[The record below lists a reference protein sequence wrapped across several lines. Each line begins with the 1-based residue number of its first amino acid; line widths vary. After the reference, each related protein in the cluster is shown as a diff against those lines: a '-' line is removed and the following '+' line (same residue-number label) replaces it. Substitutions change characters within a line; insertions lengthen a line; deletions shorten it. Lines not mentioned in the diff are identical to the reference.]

1 MVCSKFIVIAVF
13 VLALIF
19 GTRWCI
25 VTFYSA
31 TYVATDQRSAHGR
44 LPLANPTIQMSQKEE
59 EVGEAPSPPFQVF
72 KPSQSR

>member
-1 MVCSKFIVIAVF
+1 MVIAVF
-13 VLALIF
+13 ALALIF

-31 TYVATDQRSAHGR
+31 TYVTTDPRSVQGR
-44 LPLANPTIQMSQKEE
+44 LPLANPTIQASQKEE
-59 EVGEAPSPPFQVF
+59 AAGEAPSPPFQVF

>member
-1 MVCSKFIVIAVF
+1 MACSKFIVIAVF

-31 TYVATDQRSAHGR
+31 TYVATDPRSARGAMT
-44 LPLANPTIQMSQKEE
+44 LATPTKQLSHEE
-59 EVGEAPSPPFQVF
+59 ETAGGPALPPFEVF
-72 KPSQSR
+72 KSSQSR

>member
-1 MVCSKFIVIAVF
+1 MVCSKFMVIVVF
-13 VLALIF
+13 ALALIF

-31 TYVATDQRSAHGR
+31 TYVATDPRSAQGR
-44 LPLANPTIQMSQKEE
+44 IPLANPTIQSSQKEE
-59 EVGEAPSPPFQVF
+59 AAGEVPSPPFQVF